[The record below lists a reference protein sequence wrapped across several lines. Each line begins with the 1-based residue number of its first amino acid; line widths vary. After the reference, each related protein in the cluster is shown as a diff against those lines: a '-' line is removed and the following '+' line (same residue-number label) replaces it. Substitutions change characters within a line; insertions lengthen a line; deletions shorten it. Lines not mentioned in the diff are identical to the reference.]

1 MGKRPDLPKE
11 FRSEAR
17 TAFAYL
23 TETEGFSEPED
34 DGLGLV
40 FRRGDLAVRLWYFAG
55 RESSMV
61 TGLLSVDPDG
71 TLGRRDVWLKDLY
84 TGLGCGPAA
93 RAAAD
98 RRGDPG
104 GLNDERGG
112 PECPPGPPPFVPVVC
127 QASNSTSERVDS
139 LSRTS
144 R

>member
-23 TETEGFSEPED
+23 TESEGFAEPED

-40 FRRGDLAVRLWYFAG
+40 FRRGDLVVRLWYFGG

-71 TLGRRDVWLKDLY
+71 TLGRKDVWLEDLY
-84 TGLGCGPAA
+84 TGLGCGPAQDVPLSTPTRRA
-93 RAAAD
+93 MLKRVHEHAAAL
-98 RRGDPG
+98 RRVLPLIDG
-104 GLNDERGG
+104 EI
-112 PECPPGPPPFVPVVC
+112 PEV
-127 QASNSTSERVDS
+127 
-139 LSRTS
+139 
-144 R
+144 